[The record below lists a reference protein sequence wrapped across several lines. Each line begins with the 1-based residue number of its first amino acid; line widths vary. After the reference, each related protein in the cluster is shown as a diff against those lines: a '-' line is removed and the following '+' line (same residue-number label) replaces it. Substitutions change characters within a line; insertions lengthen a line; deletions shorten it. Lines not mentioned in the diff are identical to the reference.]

1 MPSRQRNPAHPIQ
14 VTPPAAL
21 PVPRQLPRA
30 AGQPRLP
37 DSSRGRKRDRGKA
50 RRDGLSDSQR
60 MAAQAVASAVRP
72 CQPLQEVLEES
83 QESIEEDLYQLLQ
96 PTQELPPSRSGRSRR
111 QTASFNPDV
120 EGLNDAAL
128 LAARRAR
135 GAP

>member
-1 MPSRQRNPAHPIQ
+1 
-14 VTPPAAL
+14 
-21 PVPRQLPRA
+21 
-30 AGQPRLP
+30 
-37 DSSRGRKRDRGKA
+37 
-50 RRDGLSDSQR
+50 

-135 GAP
+135 GAPFFLPFFSFLFFFFFFSFVLFLAVARKIFGSNLVQVWGPREFPRVLPEFSLSSP